1 MWWERAFD
9 HFPLHPAIRSAAGEK
24 KIQLFVCISQQLC
37 NPTRLL
43 RSKSHSIQG
52 ELIPGKRVQ
61 DCSLKSYRN
70 KKGDPITGL
79 PHHICFGPDPE
90 QSWKQVSLNKHRDT
104 NKKYRKESN
113 SIGINWFTEENHSQ
127 FPCSPPK
134 KNLLAKGIWAITWAC
149 GSALSCDLKM
159 LSLLQGA
166 ALIASHFNGCPA
178 WSYWAQ

>member
-104 NKKYRKESN
+104 NKKNRKESN

-134 KNLLAKGIWAITWAC
+134 KNPSSQRHLSNNMSMWVCAILWPQNAFIVARRC
-149 GSALSCDLKM
+149 LNRLS
-159 LSLLQGA
+159 
-166 ALIASHFNGCPA
+166 F
-178 WSYWAQ
+178 